1 MYLFKNNKIHDKYVI
16 MINIIACVTP
26 TSLSPSTSLAIGRNG
41 DLLFKLKRDMIYFK
55 NITTELNRKPTS
67 SDKYLSKNIVLM
79 GRKTYYSIPRKFRPL
94 KDRINIVLTNDQTL
108 LNSAPES
115 EDMYFMTM
123 ESFNRIYDIYNPNVF
138 VIGGSEIYN
147 AFLSKADKLYVTI
160 VKDEKGDNIQFTEE
174 NKPDTFIN
182 NFLEEDN
189 YKKID
194 TSEIFY
200 EENSDMKISYTFNIY
215 CLK

>member
-1 MYLFKNNKIHDKYVI
+1 
-16 MINIIACVTP
+16 
-26 TSLSPSTSLAIGRNG
+26 
-41 DLLFKLKRDMIYFK
+41 
-55 NITTELNRKPTS
+55 
-67 SDKYLSKNIVLM
+67 
-79 GRKTYYSIPRKFRPL
+79 
-94 KDRINIVLTNDQTL
+94 
-108 LNSAPES
+108 
-115 EDMYFMTM
+115 MTM

-200 EENSDMKISYTFNIY
+200 EKNSDMKISYTFNIY

>member
-1 MYLFKNNKIHDKYVI
+1 
-16 MINIIACVTP
+16 
-26 TSLSPSTSLAIGRNG
+26 
-41 DLLFKLKRDMIYFK
+41 MIYFK